1 MCLLHTLPLVQ
12 FVLLE
17 KERRKT
23 LSVKSSSTLFWFTS
37 TEVDNV
43 LEESQALIDQDRKH
57 RPLL

>member
-17 KERRKT
+17 KEIHKT
-23 LSVKSSSTLFWFTS
+23 LSVKSSTTLFWFTS

-57 RPLL
+57 GPLL